1 MFGVVKCQREFFLI
15 REYVLITNDLKVIY
29 IASYDILKYTVIMK
43 DILNNYRKKIP
54 IVLKNI
60 YIGGQL
66 QWLCTWNQY
75 IHNTFY
81 KFMEYLF

>member
-1 MFGVVKCQREFFLI
+1 
-15 REYVLITNDLKVIY
+15 
-29 IASYDILKYTVIMK
+29 MK